1 MFHKGVRLISP
12 SHMLLCC
19 TVSVRQKGTTDSQHT
34 LMEEMS
40 ACVHL
45 IHACT
50 HAHTH
55 TNLHSGGDV
64 GERKAFEVGQQTL
77 REHRRLW
84 CVGGCRRN

>member
-55 TNLHSGGDV
+55 TLTCTV
-64 GERKAFEVGQQTL
+64 EEMLERE
-77 REHRRLW
+77 RPSRSDSRL
-84 CVGGCRRN
+84 